1 MMISSQQMWK
11 RLDNIGA
18 SFHPDKSK
26 NGIVFFPLKDELAK
40 DLDARIARWKA
51 GEKVAGMDRD
61 HTRGERIGIVQYVEY
76 DRRIDAS

>member
-1 MMISSQQMWK
+1 MMQSRMWK

-18 SFHPDKSK
+18 SFRPDKSK
-26 NGIVFFPLKDELAK
+26 NGIVFFPLKDELTK
-40 DLDARIARWKA
+40 ELDARIARWKA

-61 HTRGERIGIVQYVEY
+61 HTRGERIGVVQFVKY

>member
-1 MMISSQQMWK
+1 MQSRMWK

-18 SFHPDKSK
+18 SFRPEKSK

-40 DLDARIARWKA
+40 DLAARIARWKA

-61 HTRGERIGIVQYVEY
+61 HTRGERIGVVQFVKY

>member
-1 MMISSQQMWK
+1 MTISSQQMWK

-18 SFHPDKSK
+18 SFRPDKSN
-26 NGIVFFPLKDELAK
+26 NGIVFFPLKDESIEE
-40 DLDARIARWKA
+40 LDDRIASWKA

-61 HTRGERIGIVQYVEY
+61 HTCGERIGIVQYVEY